1 MTRLKVV
8 PVAPRV
14 WPGRYARIPGGATA
28 FHVRLVD
35 GRWWPVV
42 DWVVEDTIAECPM
55 VASDGAAALAAAVN
69 AGKALLGGERG
80 GSFLINERGQILV
93 PASNV
98 NDYSVAI
105 VGECSGP
112 LQFENSRVG
121 SGVFDLADDSGLSVG
136 DVWDRPYVGV
146 PHQLSRR
153 GELYFWRVD
162 ATGGEKILPLAQDSA
177 QIGAFRRLRSY
188 GPVRFV
194 AAYGGFALT
203 KIPVGNGP
211 RQRWEPRYAGRID
224 FRKWFRKEN

>member
-1 MTRLKVV
+1 MTRLRVA

-42 DWVVEDTIAECPM
+42 DWVVDDTTAQCPM
-55 VASDGAAALAAAVN
+55 VASDGAAALADAVN
-69 AGKALLGGERG
+69 AGKALFGGERG
-80 GSFLINERGQILV
+80 GSFLINERGQVLV
-93 PASNV
+93 PASSA

-112 LQFENSRVG
+112 LQFENSMVG
-121 SGVFDLADDSGLSVG
+121 CGVLDLADDSGLSVG

-153 GELYFWRVD
+153 GELYFWKED
-162 ATGGEKILPLAQDSA
+162 ATGSGKILPLAQDSEL
-177 QIGAFRRLRSY
+177 IGALRRLRSHS
-188 GPVRFV
+188 PVRFV
-194 AAYGGFALT
+194 AAYGGFTLT
-203 KIPVGNGP
+203 KIPVGNWP
-211 RQRWEPRYAGRID
+211 RQRWEPRYVGRID
-224 FRKWFRKEN
+224 FGKWFRKEN